1 MNNYSQFR
9 LNHLDE
15 IAEMRSRCGEQT
27 FDLYKNSVFMALRK
41 LKKGDRIT
49 IDKMV
54 KKANVEL
61 FIKITCE
68 FILSNPEYTFA
79 DDYSYVK
86 RTS

>member
-15 IAEMRSRCGEQT
+15 IVEMRSRCGEQT

-61 FIKITCE
+61 FIKIACE
-68 FILSNPEYTFA
+68 FILSHPDYEFA
-79 DDYSYVK
+79 NDYSYI
-86 RTS
+86 RRL

>member
-15 IAEMRSRCGEQT
+15 IVEMRSRCGEQT

-68 FILSNPEYTFA
+68 FILSHPDYEFA
-79 DDYSYVK
+79 NDYSYI
-86 RTS
+86 RRL